1 MENKPL
7 ALFTVALKESLSD
20 RAFIRMTLS
29 GYRGDQEGLEKI
41 LIRPVVI
48 KGADMLSFTYRYKT
62 RDIVKNHGQTEAADL
77 IGNYLVTGFRN
88 ATLFTAGFD
97 LAYPSLQKS
106 KPTQKPA
113 ADTSHDRSKTR
124 HVETAGKQYLRDL
137 KITDASGAV
146 LKNAQDKF
154 RQIDKYIEIIGGLL
168 KQASPDRIKTIAD
181 MGSGKG
187 YLTFALYD
195 YLQQNTK
202 IAATVTGVEYRKDMV
217 ELCSKIA
224 AHSGF
229 DRLKFVQG
237 TIEGYRDPCDILI
250 ALHACDTATDDAIA
264 HGIRSGS
271 ELIIVAPC
279 CHKQVRRAM
288 EESKSWDTALD
299 PLLRHGTLLE
309 RQAEMVTDAI
319 RALIL
324 EYHGYKTKA
333 FEFISDAHTAKNVMI
348 TAVKKDVSGAR
359 RKEIAA
365 EIAALKNT
373 FGIVQHYLETLT
385 DITA

>member
-1 MENKPL
+1 MEDKTL
-7 ALFTVALKESLSD
+7 ALFAAALKESLTDKS
-20 RAFIRMTLS
+20 FIRLTLS
-29 GYRGDQEGLEKI
+29 GYRGEQEGLEKI
-41 LIRPVVI
+41 LARPVVI
-48 KGADMLSFTYRYKT
+48 KGHDMVSLTYRYKT
-62 RDIVKNHGQTEAADL
+62 RDIVKNHDHAEAAEL

-113 ADTSHDRSKTR
+113 VDTSHDRSKTR

-137 KITDASGAV
+137 KITDADGAV
-146 LKNAQDKF
+146 LKSAQDKF

-168 KQASPDRIKTIAD
+168 KQVPQDRIGSVAD

-195 YLQQNTK
+195 YLRQNTE

-217 ELCSKIA
+217 DLCSKIA
-224 AHSGF
+224 AKSGF

-237 TIEGYRDPCDILI
+237 TIEGYSDPCDILI

-264 HGIRSGS
+264 HGIKSGA
-271 ELIIVAPC
+271 ELIVVAPC
-279 CHKQVRRAM
+279 CHKQVRRQM
-288 EESKSWDTALD
+288 EESKGWDAALD

-309 RQAEMVTDAI
+309 RQAEMATDAV

-348 TAVKKDVSGAR
+348 TAVKKSVSDGR
-359 RKEIAA
+359 KKEIAA
-365 EIAALKNT
+365 EIAALKKA
-373 FGIVQHYLETLT
+373 FGIARHYLETLT
-385 DITA
+385 AIAA

>member
-1 MENKPL
+1 MEDKKL
-7 ALFTVALKESLSD
+7 SLFTAALKESLTDKSFV
-20 RAFIRMTLS
+20 RLTLS

-41 LIRPVVI
+41 LARPVTI
-48 KGADMLSFTYRYKT
+48 KGADKLSLTYRYKT
-62 RDIVKNHGQTEAADL
+62 RDIVKNHDHAEAAEL

-106 KPTQKPA
+106 KPTQKLA
-113 ADTSHDRSKTR
+113 ADTSHDRSKAR
-124 HVETAGKQYLRDL
+124 HVGTAGKQYLHDL
-137 KITDASGAV
+137 KITDANGVV
-146 LKNAQDKF
+146 LKSAQDKF

-168 KQASPDRIKTIAD
+168 KQAQPDKIKTIAD

-195 YLQQNTK
+195 YLQQNTE
-202 IAATVTGVEYRKDMV
+202 IAAKVTGVEYRKDMV

-224 AHSGF
+224 ANSGF

-237 TIEGYRDPCDILI
+237 TIEGYTDPCDMLI

-264 HGIRSGS
+264 HGIKSGA

-288 EESKSWDTALD
+288 EDIKGWDSALN
-299 PLLRHGTLLE
+299 PVLRHGTLLE

-319 RALIL
+319 RALVL

-348 TAVKKDVSGAR
+348 TAVKKSVSDTR

-365 EIAALKNT
+365 EIAALKKT
-373 FGIVQHYLETLT
+373 FGIAQHYLETLT
-385 DITA
+385 DISA